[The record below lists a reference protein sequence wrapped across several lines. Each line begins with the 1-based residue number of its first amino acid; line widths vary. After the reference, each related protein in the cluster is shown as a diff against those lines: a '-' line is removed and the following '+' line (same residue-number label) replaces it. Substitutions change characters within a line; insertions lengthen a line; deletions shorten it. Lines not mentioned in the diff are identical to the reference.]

1 MVAVEG
7 GPLADI
13 NVAINN
19 VRWAIKAR
27 AVVSDKTK
35 GQVRIAEGPTLSRT
49 KDERVGH
56 PRILSR
62 VDLAPPAEFLE
73 TFCDQKTLT
82 VWQRRF
88 KRKKGEKKV
97 FIEKVEAR
105 GVFGERAR
113 PGGSLLRK
121 TMACVS
127 AMTLASLMLLP
138 AAASAQER
146 EEGGDGRLLRAG
158 NGPGPAANGPGP
170 GCNIIPP
177 LASIGTKVD
186 ISQFPPPDSL
196 TNPALAGPVQLLKS
210 GKFDIPIEQLTSINV
225 PAGNPRGT
233 VTLPLYKGAVNTPSG
248 LKPAWYIILDAGD
261 QAEAERLGVNFSKK
275 LHNAGDA
282 ARTATRR
289 DDGTFL
295 FDSGLVDFRPN
306 REVVAGSQEK
316 PFPPSVAQPGSV
328 GDEDYSPLVL
338 VDGII
343 YDAPVVA
350 AAVDDAFINFPNG
363 NPNYG
368 LVHDQV
374 VAIDPAKRTV
384 TLSLINGY
392 SFGKPVFYI
401 STESSD
407 PTVSAIEGN
416 TFAPRLRRIETG
428 VDDISRS
435 AVERIF
441 IATNGETKG
450 GCQNPQRQGLGAALL
465 DGHRPNN
472 TFGGIPTTA
481 TDYSPVWDA
490 NVYEWTEEA
499 IEKGYRGLLTE
510 EFRILKLARDG
521 YITGP
526 NGAPYGSFGPVI
538 VCGVAA
544 RLN

>member
-1 MVAVEG
+1 MNC
-7 GPLADI
+7 LSC
-13 NVAINN
+13 N
-19 VRWAIKAR
+19 VRN
-27 AVVSDKTK
+27 
-35 GQVRIAEGPTLSRT
+35 
-49 KDERVGH
+49 
-56 PRILSR
+56 
-62 VDLAPPAEFLE
+62 
-73 TFCDQKTLT
+73 
-82 VWQRRF
+82 
-88 KRKKGEKKV
+88 
-97 FIEKVEAR
+97 
-105 GVFGERAR
+105 
-113 PGGSLLRK
+113 LLRR
-121 TMACVS
+121 TAACVYV
-127 AMTLASLMLLP
+127 AAAAITLFP
-138 AAASAQER
+138 TVASAQDRQEQH
-146 EEGGDGRLLRAG
+146 EGRLLRAG

-196 TNPALAGPVQLLKS
+196 TDPELAGPVQLLKS
-210 GKFDIPIEQLTSINV
+210 GKFDIPIEKLIKVNV
-225 PAGNPRGT
+225 PPGFPRGT
-233 VTLPLYKGAVNTPSG
+233 ITLPLFKGAVKTSSG

-261 QAEAERLGVNFSKK
+261 KEEAERLGVNFSKK

-282 ARTATRR
+282 ARPATLR

-295 FDSGLVDFRPN
+295 FESGLVDFSPN
-306 REVVAGSQEK
+306 RQVQPGSQEK
-316 PFPPSVAQPGSV
+316 PFPPSIANPGSV
-328 GDEDYSPLVL
+328 GDADYSPLVNAG
-338 VDGII
+338 GII
-343 YDAPVVA
+343 YDAPVIA
-350 AAVDDAFINFPNG
+350 APVEDAFINFPNG
-363 NPNYG
+363 HPNYS

-374 VAIDPAKRTV
+374 VAIDPANRTV

-416 TFAPRLRRIETG
+416 TFAPRLRKIETG
-428 VDDISRS
+428 VDDIDRS

-441 IATNGETKG
+441 IATNGESEG
-450 GCQNPQRQGLGAALL
+450 GCKNPQRQGLGAALL

-490 NVYEWTEEA
+490 NVYEWTEDA
-499 IEKGYRGLLTE
+499 IDKGYRGLLTE
-510 EFRILKLARDG
+510 EFRILKLASDG

-526 NGAPYGSFGPVI
+526 NGAPFGSAGPVI

>member
-1 MVAVEG
+1 MD
-7 GPLADI
+7 LI
-13 NVAINN
+13 
-19 VRWAIKAR
+19 R
-27 AVVSDKTK
+27 SD
-35 GQVRIAEGPTLSRT
+35 
-49 KDERVGH
+49 
-56 PRILSR
+56 
-62 VDLAPPAEFLE
+62 
-73 TFCDQKTLT
+73 
-82 VWQRRF
+82 
-88 KRKKGEKKV
+88 
-97 FIEKVEAR
+97 
-105 GVFGERAR
+105 
-113 PGGSLLRK
+113 GGSLLRK
-121 TMACVS
+121 TVACLS
-127 AMTLASLMLLP
+127 EMTLETAMLLTST
-138 AAASAQER
+138 ASAQGR
-146 EEGGDGRLLRAG
+146 EERGEGEVARAG

-186 ISQFPPPDSL
+186 ISLFPPPDSL
-196 TNPALAGPVQLLKS
+196 TNPDLAGPVQLLKS
-210 GKFDIPIEQLTSINV
+210 GKFDIPIEQLTGINV

-233 VTLPLYKGAVNTPSG
+233 ITLPLYKGAVNTLSG

-289 DDGTFL
+289 ADGTFL

-338 VDGII
+338 VAGIV

-374 VAIDPAKRTV
+374 VAINPANRTV

-416 TFAPRLRRIETG
+416 TF
-428 VDDISRS
+428 
-435 AVERIF
+435 
-441 IATNGETKG
+441 ATNGETKG

-490 NVYEWTEEA
+490 NVYEWTADA
-499 IEKGYRGLLTE
+499 ISKGYRGLLTE
-510 EFRILKLARDG
+510 EFRILKMARDG